1 VTGALQLF
9 GNYTRIKSDVTTD
22 PTLFTKILPYSGVLG
37 ARYSSALTFNP
48 WGELVMRYASRV
60 ASGQPVA
67 GYHVIT
73 VRTGAAITPKFSVT
87 AAIENITNERYAFLG
102 TQSSPSIGAPGRQL
116 VIGTQY
122 RF

>member
-1 VTGALQLF
+1 
-9 GNYTRIKSDVTTD
+9 
-22 PTLFTKILPYSGVLG
+22 
-37 ARYSSALTFNP
+37 
-48 WGELVMRYASRV
+48 V

-116 VIGTQY
+116 VIGTLF